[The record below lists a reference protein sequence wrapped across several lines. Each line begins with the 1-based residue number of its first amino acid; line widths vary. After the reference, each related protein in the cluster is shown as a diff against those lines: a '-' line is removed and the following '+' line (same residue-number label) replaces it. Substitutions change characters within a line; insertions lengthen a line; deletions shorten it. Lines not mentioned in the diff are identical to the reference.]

1 MARTRIIA
9 QAQNADNLTTEGYI
23 TPDNIS
29 TDLVQYRLS
38 GDNEIFGLGTI
49 YTSYKWIIK
58 GDGVNSKVVG
68 SYPPTDTDPVWQSL
82 GAGYNWPQGNVSE
95 IFTYLNAG
103 GPNVKYTKF
112 TYNVKR
118 YDTTSFINPNTRGQG
133 IEWDRNL
140 QNEYTID
147 VEIYW
152 GKYTMYNVVTLG
164 GEASNLFFDISELS
178 GETNAAARNLSFGSY
193 GTQQFKQY
201 PEINL
206 DTRKITKLPR
216 YFLDGSA
223 NGHKLCDH
231 AWIVETDDFA
241 TTVSAPAPQ
250 ENTEEASGTKIS
262 ELSSTSSLQ
271 DNDLL
276 VISRDEGS
284 DGSFDTSYNVSLSN
298 LAAKMGGATV
308 EYLSSP
314 GTVFSYNSVGPVSS
328 PTSPLLHNTYQTYD
342 IPSSIPSSA
351 QGIIVRFHTRADEGK
366 VEVFAKTGS
375 WSERIV
381 CRSDGRNNSDDS
393 ASDVNTF
400 IIPYSSAIDVKIDW
414 TGGSNEEAYFY
425 IDGYIG
431 GGAAKM
437 INDMPAT
444 SNGWSSGWVDTDGT
458 TSVADGADLN
468 FQHNLG
474 TTDVIIQVYA
484 AIDASGTNSI
494 NVSQHEISQTDIPRS
509 DYGCQILPS
518 LNSVQVVLA
527 SHGLNIPD
535 IGATYNV
542 SSESYSTYNYIKVV
556 AVKI

>member
-1 MARTRIIA
+1 MARTKIIA

-29 TDLVQYRLS
+29 TDLVQYRITA
-38 GDNEIFGLGTI
+38 DNEIFALGTM
-49 YTSYKWIIK
+49 YTAYQWIIK
-58 GDGVNSKVVG
+58 GDGVNGKVVG
-68 SYPPTDTDPVWQSL
+68 SYPPTTDPPMESL
-82 GAGYNWPQGNVSE
+82 YAGYNWPQGNVSE

-103 GPNVKYTKF
+103 GSNVKYTKF

-152 GKYTMYNVVTLG
+152 GKYTMYNLVTVG
-164 GEASNLFFDISELS
+164 GTSLNRFFDISELS
-178 GETNAAARNLSFGSY
+178 GEINAASRSLSFSSTGN
-193 GTQQFKQY
+193 QLFRMY

-231 AWIVETDDFA
+231 TWIVETDDFA

-250 ENTEEASGTKIS
+250 ENTEEVSGTKIS

-298 LAAKMGGATV
+298 L
-308 EYLSSP
+308 
-314 GTVFSYNSVGPVSS
+314 
-328 PTSPLLHNTYQTYD
+328 
-342 IPSSIPSSA
+342 
-351 QGIIVRFHTRADEGK
+351 
-366 VEVFAKTGS
+366 
-375 WSERIV
+375 
-381 CRSDGRNNSDDS
+381 
-393 ASDVNTF
+393 
-400 IIPYSSAIDVKIDW
+400 
-414 TGGSNEEAYFY
+414 
-425 IDGYIG
+425 
-431 GGAAKM
+431 AAKM